1 MKRDLSKPLAVTP
14 PFNKNIEEQVKKNR
28 KKRKETINQ
37 FRKEHTYIKVP
48 GHQKGY
54 VVKRDKPL
62 GRKASK
68 GVSVS
73 PVKRLKKS

>member
-14 PFNKNIEEQVKKNR
+14 PFNETIEEQVKKNR
-28 KKRKETINQ
+28 RKRKETINKL
-37 FRKEHTYIKVP
+37 RREYTYMKVP
-48 GHQKGY
+48 GHSQGHL
-54 VVKRDKPL
+54 VKRDKPL

-73 PVKRLKKS
+73 PVKRLKKR